1 MKRRRSGDWRL
12 LGLALFLVAQGNASA
27 KRPALGEAVEGLRV
41 SLEPTA
47 VTSPIGA
54 AVELEATL
62 TNVGPTPF
70 LADVFG
76 NLDELYQ
83 GKHRFSSVPSCW
95 TLSWSGPF
103 GSRGPMRG
111 RYTLSR
117 DQFHRLAPGESYTK
131 RLSATLADVPPGVY
145 RARLAYVP
153 RAASPSFSFPNRW
166 EEQQDLHD
174 PMWLGMAFSNEITL
188 TIVQDPLG
196 SKTPAPQ
203 EQNAEPSGAT
213 TAPQ

>member
-1 MKRRRSGDWRL
+1 MKQRRYGDWRL
-12 LGLALFLVAQGNASA
+12 LGLALSLAAAGTASTKGLA
-27 KRPALGEAVEGLRV
+27 FGEAVEGLRL

-47 VTSPIGA
+47 VTSPTGT
-54 AVELEATL
+54 VMEFEATL
-62 TNVGPTPF
+62 TNAGQTPF

-76 NLDELYQ
+76 DLNELYQ
-83 GKHRFSSVPSCW
+83 GKRRFSYVPSCW
-95 TLSWSGPF
+95 TLSWIGPF
-103 GSRGPMRG
+103 SSRGPVRG
-111 RYTLSR
+111 RYTLNR

-145 RARLAYVP
+145 RVRLAYVP

-174 PMWLGMAFSNEITL
+174 PMWLGMAFSNEVLL
-188 TIVQDPLG
+188 TILQDPRS
-196 SKTPAPQ
+196 SKTPKAL
-203 EQNAEPSGAT
+203 EQGAEPRGV